1 MNDEPND
8 IAALHASL
16 TPENWRALT
25 DWWRQSQHRGR
36 WYTQPPIKGRPP
48 RNSFTLP
55 DDVVDTLGPDPH
67 TAGMVLA
74 GMFHLAP
81 LADGDDPRVI
91 DPDVVANIGHGS
103 LAAGRKVL
111 ERFVQMVRRQS
122 REGVTLEHVGSQH
135 ADDHG
140 WRVARR

>member
-1 MNDEPND
+1 MSDDPND

-16 TPENWRALT
+16 SPEDWRALT
-25 DWWRQSQHRGR
+25 DWWRGTQHRGR
-36 WYTQPPIKGRPP
+36 YYVQPQIKGRPP

-55 DDVVDTLGPDPH
+55 DSAVDALGAGDPR

-103 LAAGRKVL
+103 LAAGHRVL
-111 ERFVQMVRRQS
+111 KRFVEMLRRQ
-122 REGVTLEHVGSQH
+122 RAQPH
-135 ADDHG
+135 DDYLQPDG
-140 WRVARR
+140 TRPARVIR

>member
-1 MNDEPND
+1 MSDDPND

-16 TPENWRALT
+16 SPEDWDALVK
-25 DWWRQSQHRGR
+25 WWRGTQHRGL
-36 WYTQPPIKGRPP
+36 WYEQPKIKNRPP

-55 DDVVDTLGPDPH
+55 DDVVSHLGGGDARA
-67 TAGMVLA
+67 AGMVLA

-103 LAAGRKVL
+103 LAAGRRVL
-111 ERFVQMVRRQS
+111 EKFVARIRRQGAPQRIEQPDNHS
-122 REGVTLEHVGSQH
+122 PDWTITR
-135 ADDHG
+135 
-140 WRVARR
+140 